1 MMLGKRK
8 LIQAVRPPSK
18 KGKSSSAIEE
28 ISFDFSAREDYLT
41 GFHKRKLLRIKQA
54 KEEAAKK
61 DHENKLAARKILRE
75 GRKVDLDKHVEAVNL
90 MIREADA
97 GASDPSKQEDEGEK
111 EPWDGIKDRH
121 DLLVNHEDEYMDEDR
136 FTTVT
141 VEAVDVSK
149 DGLQKAVQDEEN
161 ESEALGTDRP
171 DRDPQSSSALQG
183 RTGSGKGKRIWTKE
197 TPTGPKKRK
206 KKFRYENKAERK
218 ATRYKERSGNKAK
231 ARARKQ

>member
-1 MMLGKRK
+1 
-8 LIQAVRPPSK
+8 
-18 KGKSSSAIEE
+18 
-28 ISFDFSAREDYLT
+28 
-41 GFHKRKLLRIKQA
+41 
-54 KEEAAKK
+54 
-61 DHENKLAARKILRE
+61 
-75 GRKVDLDKHVEAVNL
+75 
-90 MIREADA
+90 MIREAD
-97 GASDPSKQEDEGEK
+97 GVASDPCERDDEGEK

-121 DLLVNHEDEYMDEDR
+121 DLLVDHEDEYMDEDR

-161 ESEALGTDRP
+161 KSEALGIDRP
-171 DRDPQSSSALQG
+171 DREPQSSTALQG

-197 TPTGPKKRK
+197 TPIGPKKRK

-231 ARARKQ
+231 ARARKE